1 MIYYDLPHDFIS
13 RDLISVLRDALSIT
27 INIQLMLLIN
37 DLPHATFFSPILLL
51 KNTSRNFVLSVP
63 NAFTVN
69 TIPYLMDK
77 FLLPS
82 SRNVRQE
89 KIILK
94 FILNLNMKEYVL
106 PVTNVGIRR

>member
-1 MIYYDLPHDFIS
+1 MILMIYYDLPYDFIS

-82 SRNVRQE
+82 CRNVRRGVSQLRSSNHDMVAA
-89 KIILK
+89 KK
-94 FILNLNMKEYVL
+94 
-106 PVTNVGIRR
+106 G

>member
-1 MIYYDLPHDFIS
+1 MILMIYYDLPHDFIS

-51 KNTSRNFVLSVP
+51 KNTSHNFVLSVP

-82 SRNVRQE
+82 CRNVRRGVSQLRSSNHDMVAA
-89 KIILK
+89 KK
-94 FILNLNMKEYVL
+94 
-106 PVTNVGIRR
+106 G